1 MKSNSKFIFFTLLIL
16 TLVSVNT
23 AFADTAITGTT
34 TINTPGKY
42 FIANDIS
49 HNMGDI
55 IKITCDN
62 VSIDGRNHLIN
73 GASNAD
79 RGIWAYVSSSVVLK
93 NITITNCRVCNCM
106 AEGIYLEYC
115 NDSSV
120 HNSIV
125 NDSAIGIRIQGTN
138 NTVYN
143 NTANNNWNGMVLW
156 YANKTL
162 VENNNITNHTSIG
175 FYTLRSTDL
184 IFRYNNIKSNNQY
197 GAYLETSSG
206 NLIYGNLFNN
216 TNNIDFYQSSN
227 NLNITKANGGGNF
240 WLKPDGTGW
249 SETHNDT
256 NGDGFCD
263 EIYNISL
270 GNVDYLPLV
279 FDTQGPILN
288 IVSPE
293 NKSIF
298 NVNRFMVNITATDSS
313 GVDRIVS
320 ELYGT
325 WNNTLAEYPTYYY
338 IYYTGVDEGNHSLI
352 FYAFDNLGH
361 RTVKKLW
368 IVIDTTDP
376 YVAINTPLN
385 DTVYTTNNILINATA
400 NDARGIKEVKANING
415 TNYTMNINGSYY
427 TLNKTLTDNKY
438 SLKVYAMDNINNTNV
453 SSEYTFKVD
462 TTAPTFTVHS
472 PENKSIFNVNHFMV
486 NITATDSSGVD
497 KIVSELYGN
506 WNITLAEY
514 PTFYYTSY
522 NLLDEGNHSLIFYAF
537 DNAGNR
543 AVKKLWI
550 VIDTTDPYVAINTP
564 LNNNVYNTDNILIN
578 ATANDARGIKEVKA
592 NINGTNY
599 TMNINGSYYTLNKT
613 LTDNKYSLKV
623 YAMDNINNTNV
634 SSEYTFTVDTT
645 APKIISIKP
654 VNNSTVG
661 ISTNVQVLVNEKS
674 KINMSLI
681 KGIDILKYNLTE
693 DTNNSNLHTKL
704 LTNLD
709 AGNYTL
715 KITATD
721 LYNNSYTNEST
732 FTVDT
737 TKPVLEI
744 INPSNNS
751 KYNETDI
758 TINITADS
766 NVSLIANI
774 VSTGVNKNVSLT
786 KGTNSYVGTTGTLAE
801 GTYNIT
807 AIATNDL
814 GNKNGTKPNTFTV
827 DTTKPTI
834 TNLKPVNNSTVNT
847 GFTINATINDNL
859 GIKNVSVKLNGTNYA
874 MTNISGNTYS
884 TSPITLSTGNYS
896 YAIKAYD
903 LAGNY
908 KISTVNFK
916 VDTTAPSINITT
928 PSSKIYNIS
937 NITINATVI
946 DSTMVD
952 KVIVNINNE
961 NITLNKAGNYY
972 TASKTLNDG
981 NYTLKVYANDTLGNK
996 EVSSIKTFTVDT
1008 NKPYQ
1013 VLINTPQGTIRNND
1027 FTINVMASDNIS
1039 GIKEVIANVN
1049 NENITLNKTGNYYTA
1064 SKTLNDGNYLLN
1076 ITAIDNANNSNSTS
1090 TTFTIDTYVPSSNSH
1105 HKTLDASDSI
1115 ESSDMKRT
1123 VSESTVV
1130 YGSNFDKQLAEGLKE
1145 NIYPDDYEVTGDT
1158 IIVGGPVSNKIA
1170 EQYNDRFVKP
1180 VSNEN
1185 PGENRGIIQILKIQ
1199 DNSASVVQSYNVV
1212 YIAGSDRLGTEAAL
1226 KYFETLK
1233 ELPTEPIIVE
1243 WTSEGPV
1250 LV

>member
-1 MKSNSKFIFFTLLIL
+1 MRTINNKTGILTFLMLLISL
-16 TLVSVNT
+16 LAINS
-23 AFADTAITGTT
+23 AYADTQITGP
-34 TINTPGKY
+34 INITTPGTY
-42 FIANDIS
+42 YLSDNLTITSGNA
-49 HNMGDI
+49 
-55 IKITCDN
+55 IKID
-62 VSIDGRNHLIN
+62 SIDVIIEGN
-73 GASNAD
+73 GYTIDGSNQGTT
-79 RGIWAYVSSSVVLK
+79 GIVVNNGYSNVVIKDIHIK
-93 NITITNCRVCNCM
+93 NFTDN
-106 AEGIYLEYC
+106 GIYL
-115 NDSSV
+115 NGVS
-120 HNSIV
+120 NSLIK
-125 NDSAIGIRIQGTN
+125 NCYITSNKNYGIY
-138 NTVYN
+138 VYYSN
-143 NTANNNWNGMVLW
+143 
-156 YANKTL
+156 
-162 VENNNITNHTSIG
+162 NNNITNNTVNSNKNLGICAYYSDDNNIVTNNASNNNQYNIYVKYSDNIKILNNTVNLASDGIYVERSDNNSIYNNTVNSNSYAGIMSFDSDDNRIFDNTVNSTSVAGIYVSNSKNNTVENNVLTSTGILVSGNSLIQYWSSQLIKDNTINGKPIYYYANANTGTVPTDAGQVIIG
-175 FYTLRSTDL
+175 NCTNMNVENLNLSNIGIGLQIGHSFNNIISNITANSNRLYGINMYMSYNNTIINSTFINNDRGMYISDSYNNSL
-184 IFRYNNIKSNNQY
+184 YNNI
-197 GAYLETSSG
+197 
-206 NLIYGNLFNN
+206 FNN
-216 TNNIDFYQSSN
+216 TNNVFPDNSKGYWNTS
-227 NLNITKANGGGNF
+227 KENGGGNF
-240 WLKPDGTGW
+240 WFTPTGTGW
-249 SETHNDT
+249 SETATDDNE
-256 NGDGFCD
+256 DGFCD
-263 EIYNISL
+263 SPYQMSLNNIDYLPKALDTKGPNIIINSPIKDKTYNIS
-270 GNVDYLPLV
+270 
-279 FDTQGPILN
+279 
-288 IVSPE
+288 
-293 NKSIF
+293 
-298 NVNRFMVNITATDSS
+298 
-313 GVDRIVS
+313 
-320 ELYGT
+320 
-325 WNNTLAEYPTYYY
+325 
-338 IYYTGVDEGNHSLI
+338 
-352 FYAFDNLGH
+352 
-361 RTVKKLW
+361 
-368 IVIDTTDP
+368 
-376 YVAINTPLN
+376 
-385 DTVYTTNNILINATA
+385 NILINVTTT
-400 NDARGIKEVKANING
+400 DMSGVKEVIATIND
-415 TNYTMNINGSYY
+415 TNHSMNKNNSYY
-427 TLNKTLTDNKY
+427 TYNATALSDGTYTLKIYSKDNL
-438 SLKVYAMDNINNTNV
+438 SNVNTT
-453 SSEYTFKVD
+453 ETTFKVD
-462 TTAPTFTVHS
+462 TTAP
-472 PENKSIFNVNHFMV
+472 
-486 NITATDSSGVD
+486 
-497 KIVSELYGN
+497 
-506 WNITLAEY
+506 
-514 PTFYYTSY
+514 
-522 NLLDEGNHSLIFYAF
+522 
-537 DNAGNR
+537 
-543 AVKKLWI
+543 
-550 VIDTTDPYVAINTP
+550 
-564 LNNNVYNTDNILIN
+564 
-578 ATANDARGIKEVKA
+578 
-592 NINGTNY
+592 
-599 TMNINGSYYTLNKT
+599 
-613 LTDNKYSLKV
+613 
-623 YAMDNINNTNV
+623 
-634 SSEYTFTVDTT
+634 
-645 APKIISIKP
+645 KIITITPAK
-654 VNNSTVG
+654 NSTIGV
-661 ISTNVQVLVNEKS
+661 STNLQVLVNEKS
-674 KINMSLI
+674 IINVSLSNETNTQRF
-681 KGIDILKYNLTE
+681 NLTE
-693 DTNNSNLHTKL
+693 DLNNENLYTKL
-704 LTNLD
+704 LKDLSK
-709 AGNYTL
+709 GNYTL

-732 FTVDT
+732 FTVDD
-737 TKPVLEI
+737 TKPAIEI
-744 INPSNNS
+744 VKPTNNS
-751 KYNETDI
+751 I
-758 TINITADS
+758 FNISNISLNVTADS
-766 NVSLIANI
+766 NVTSAIANI
-774 VSTGVNKNVSLT
+774 KSDSVDKNITLI
-786 KGTNSYVGTTGTLAE
+786 KDNNEYVGTTGILGE
-801 GTYNIT
+801 NKYNIT
-807 AIATNDL
+807 VYAVNTL
-814 GNKNGTKPNTFTV
+814 GNTQITKPTTITI

-952 KVIVNINNE
+952 KVIANINNE

-1013 VLINTPQGTIRNND
+1013 VLINAPQGTIRNND

-1145 NIYPDDYEVTGDT
+1145 NIYPDDYEITGDT

-1226 KYFETLK
+1226 KYFETLE